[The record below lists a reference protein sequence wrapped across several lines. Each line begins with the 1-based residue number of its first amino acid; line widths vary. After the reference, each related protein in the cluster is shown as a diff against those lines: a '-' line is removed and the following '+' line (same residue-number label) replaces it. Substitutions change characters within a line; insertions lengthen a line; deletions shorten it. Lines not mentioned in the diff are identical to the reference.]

1 MRDAP
6 PSRRCTECG
15 APQQMIR
22 TTIDYRESGLD
33 NVELVD
39 APVWECGEG
48 HREIQIPN
56 AEQLH
61 GLLTNLLIRKPTA
74 LKGTE
79 IRFLRKELGLSG
91 REFARRL
98 GMTPEH
104 LSRLETGRRGV
115 TSTID
120 LLVRLAVAWELTR
133 RRQIEF
139 RPMLNR
145 SLPDWA
151 PRRTLRTT
159 ACNTATMRRGI
170 GTGCRSR
177 RDSIGSRPE
186 RGSVEPLG
194 AARSKPLMKG
204 SGICTRSVRRRRG
217 LRIDGRPRAP
227 DRSSAGGSRARS
239 LSSRRCSWA
248 LHFHAPDVRPRSRLP
263 RTGPRDR
270 CLHRGP
276 MRTQSA
282 CARMR
287 HWSIWSRFFVRVDAR
302 TAINCGSAPA
312 SGSGSDGAAGPTLRR
327 NACATAP
334 MIA

>member
-79 IRFLRKELGLSG
+79 IRFLRKELRLSG

-104 LSRLETGRRGV
+104 LSRLETGGRGV
-115 TSTID
+115 TSTVD
-120 LLVRLAVAWELTR
+120 LLVRLAVGWELTR
-133 RRQIEF
+133 RQQIEF
-139 RPMLNR
+139 PADVE
-145 SLPDWA
+145 PFA
-151 PRRTLRTT
+151 PRL
-159 ACNTATMRRGI
+159 
-170 GTGCRSR
+170 GTS
-177 RDSIGSRPE
+177 
-186 RGSVEPLG
+186 
-194 AARSKPLMKG
+194 
-204 SGICTRSVRRRRG
+204 
-217 LRIDGRPRAP
+217 
-227 DRSSAGGSRARS
+227 
-239 LSSRRCSWA
+239 
-248 LHFHAPDVRPRSRLP
+248 PDVEN
-263 RTGPRDR
+263 
-270 CLHRGP
+270 HRVQHCDDP
-276 MRTQSA
+276 SLA
-282 CARMR
+282 R
-287 HWSIWSRFFVRVDAR
+287 HWVPI
-302 TAINCGSAPA
+302 PA
-312 SGSGSDGAAGPTLRR
+312 
-327 NACATAP
+327 
-334 MIA
+334 